1 MIHTYIFIGIHTY
14 CTDVCMYCQA
24 SLEKC
29 AAWKALTLVLHSSE
43 NEAYPQNHDW
53 ANWFCVWICCGVTP
67 KRKTK
72 SKQKISW
79 TCTRQQ
85 ALSQRHRWLSL
96 QEMLTAVEQVEKLL
110 VSPRCQDAEEGGRSG
125 MFTSS
130 NWPIIMII
138 MSKLRG
144 AENKLPWWKEISPR
158 REAGFLVVELVTN
171 SLLVIGVWT
180 QHRGKYLTK
189 AHTVKGSQ

>member
-1 MIHTYIFIGIHTY
+1 MY
-14 CTDVCMYCQA
+14 VCIA
-24 SLEKC
+24 KLH
-29 AAWKALTLVLHSSE
+29 WRNVL
-43 NEAYPQNHDW
+43 PGKPW
-53 ANWFCVWICCGVTP
+53 RWFCVAVKMKLIP
-67 KRKTK
+67 KTMTGQTGFVVGSLLKGKKK

-79 TCTRQQ
+79 KCTRQQ
-85 ALSQRHRWLSL
+85 ALSQRHTWLSL
-96 QEMLTAVEQVEKLL
+96 QEMLTAVEQVEKLV

-138 MSKLRG
+138 MCKLRG